1 MSEEITYASVK
12 FSRTPAVCTNDVV
25 TNKAPQRWPSILYI
39 LAVGVGIL
47 IALLVIV
54 VIIQVVWR
62 TAPQR
67 WPSILCILA
76 VGVGILIALL
86 VIVVIIQV
94 VWRTDS
100 TCPGCPDQWLGYRS
114 SCYFFSKMK
123 KDWSSSQDSCSAEGS
138 HLLVISDASKMDLFK
153 QMYTDTY
160 WIGLRNKNG
169 TAWTW
174 EDGSKLNNTKDP
186 SHKTFLQ
193 QEVLTFY
200 Q

>member
-1 MSEEITYASVK
+1 FA
-12 FSRTPAVCTNDVV
+12 
-25 TNKAPQRWPSILYI
+25 
-39 LAVGVGIL
+39 
-47 IALLVIV
+47 
-54 VIIQVVWR
+54 
-62 TAPQR
+62 
-67 WPSILCILA
+67 
-76 VGVGILIALL
+76 
-86 VIVVIIQV
+86 
-94 VWRTDS
+94 DS

-174 EDGSKLNNTKDP
+174 EDGSKLNNTKVLSNSP
-186 SHKTFLQ
+186 VQHCGVLVKGVLQ
-193 QEVLTFY
+193 ASSCEVPLPWICEKSLK
-200 Q
+200 

>member
-1 MSEEITYASVK
+1 MERSGAETSVADMSEEITYASVK

-25 TNKAPQRWPSILYI
+25 TNK
-39 LAVGVGIL
+39 
-47 IALLVIV
+47 
-54 VIIQVVWR
+54 
-62 TAPQR
+62 APQR

-174 EDGSKLNNTKDP
+174 EDGSKLNNTKVLSNSP
-186 SHKTFLQ
+186 VQHCGVLVKGVLQ
-193 QEVLTFY
+193 ASSCEVPLPWICEKSLK
-200 Q
+200 